1 MKTIRANDGGYL
13 LNAKQ
18 FSYTKDEQGRPVLN
32 VQSVTGGDFKA
43 DGTVPMTGNLY
54 MDGNSIMGVNSIS
67 NTNSGIAIESEVSLN
82 NHKITDLLDPTENQ
96 DAATKTY
103 VDGKVP
109 TKVSELSN
117 DAKFIVAAEAPVQSV
132 NKKTGSVSLTA
143 SDVGAL
149 PSTTKIPTKTSEL
162 ENDAGFL
169 TNSAV
174 KSVNGKTGVVTLVA
188 GEIGAV
194 PTTRTVAGHTLSA
207 NVTLVKGDVGL
218 GNVDN
223 TSDAD
228 KPVSTA
234 TQTALDDKVSTTR
247 KVNGKALSADITL
260 TATDVGAATKAY
272 VDEHSLLG
280 DNGKVDSDLDMNEHG
295 IINAHRISTDGPAPL
310 YIGSTIEDSGTNAP
324 RLTGSNDGTAAFVKA
339 DTQST
344 YVAVSVG
351 APTATNHATT
361 KEYVDEKTGAVQ
373 ASALLK
379 SGGTMVGKL
388 KLTAEATED
397 NDAVNKAYVDAILP
411 AFTANDNGKILGVVD
426 GALAWVSKT

>member
-247 KVNGKALSADITL
+247 KVNGKALSTDITL
-260 TATDVGAATKAY
+260 TASDVGALASTAIA
-272 VDEHSLLG
+272 VPAFTAD
-280 DNGKVDSDLDMNEHG
+280 DNGKV
-295 IINAHRISTDGPAPL
+295 
-310 YIGSTIEDSGTNAP
+310 
-324 RLTGSNDGTAAFVKA
+324 
-339 DTQST
+339 
-344 YVAVSVG
+344 
-351 APTATNHATT
+351 
-361 KEYVDEKTGAVQ
+361 
-373 ASALLK
+373 
-379 SGGTMVGKL
+379 
-388 KLTAEATED
+388 
-397 NDAVNKAYVDAILP
+397 
-411 AFTANDNGKILGVVD
+411 LGVVD